1 MEVKMLLLLMPVI
14 PALVFTLPA
23 AQTPEAVLDEWH
35 LAAARADAN
44 LYFSLMAPGAVF
56 LGTDATERWTKDEFR
71 TWAEPYF
78 KKGQAWTFKAVK
90 RHVAYSKDGETA
102 WFDEELNTPNL
113 GPARGSGVL
122 VKHGKTWRIAQYNL
136 SVPIPN
142 PLMKQVKKEIDE
154 HLKAAAKQ

>member
-1 MEVKMLLLLMPVI
+1 MLPLI
-14 PALVFTLPA
+14 PALVLMAST
-23 AQTPEAVLDEWH
+23 AQTPKTVLDDWH
-35 LAAARADAN
+35 LAAARADAD

-71 TWAEPYF
+71 IWAGPYF
-78 KKGQAWTFKAVK
+78 KKGKAWTFKAVK
-90 RHVAYSKDGETA
+90 RHVTYSKDGRIA
-102 WFDEELNTPNL
+102 WFDEELDTPNL

-142 PLMKQVKKEIDE
+142 PLMKQVKKEIEE